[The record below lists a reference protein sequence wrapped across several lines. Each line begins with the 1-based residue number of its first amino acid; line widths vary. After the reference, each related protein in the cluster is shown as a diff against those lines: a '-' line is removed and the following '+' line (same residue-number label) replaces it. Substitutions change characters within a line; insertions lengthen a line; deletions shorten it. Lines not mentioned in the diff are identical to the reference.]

1 MSFIAKAADSLLS
14 AIVPRANAEA
24 WTCPNGCSRQ
34 RCTGC
39 LNHHI
44 YNRCI
49 NNVGGGLCA
58 GCRETVYTC

>member
-1 MSFIAKAADSLLS
+1 MSFVTKAADSLLS
-14 AIVPRANAEA
+14 VIVPRATAEA

-39 LNHHI
+39 LNHRI

-49 NNVGGGLCA
+49 NNQGGGLCH